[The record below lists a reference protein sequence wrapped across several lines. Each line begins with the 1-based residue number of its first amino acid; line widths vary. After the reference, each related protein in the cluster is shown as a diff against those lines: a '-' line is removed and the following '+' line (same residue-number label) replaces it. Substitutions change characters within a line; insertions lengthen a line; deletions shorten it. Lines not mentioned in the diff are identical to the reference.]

1 MTKYAK
7 EYTKV
12 IAFMLDAMTS
22 HDIIHA
28 FMDTTDDEVM
38 EVRID
43 T

>member
-1 MTKYAK
+1 MINYIK

-12 IAFMLDAMTS
+12 TTFILDAMTS